1 MKIDIVKIGLDINN
15 FRHKSVQ
22 TEREA
27 MHVLLSDER
36 NHKVAELAED
46 IINMKGLDPSSHL
59 IVTQHPTAAG
69 EYIALEGNR
78 RITALKTLINP
89 EIAKDL
95 PTYQTFKRLS
105 GPFLAL
111 NLKQVE
117 CTELDRETAF
127 EWIKRKHYKG
137 MGGKGVLEWGAM
149 ATARSDASEG
159 RFAKW
164 MTALNYLEANGVN
177 TDSITAAIA
186 NKTTTVERVLGS
198 SHFGKVLGIAF
209 DKDGN
214 LIPENGDT
222 GAATQLVKTLME
234 DMSRKSFVE
243 TEVTNGDLQLIYI
256 NRFEHLNVRKVH
268 PATSSSAGTSSA
280 SSASSSASNAGGTAA
295 SSGGGGSG
303 SSATGPAQAQ
313 NVTQPSTRSRP
324 VKQRKFLAKNGLR
337 IKNDGLNKLYAELR
351 KLNVES
357 NPHIGSS
364 MQRIFLEKA
373 TMVFLESMTVACP
386 HPNGWHDSNNKLRTK
401 VAHVLN
407 VVDPAKNDKNLDYAR
422 DIANATQD
430 KTHTLDH
437 LNEAIHNH
445 KSIPSPLEIIT
456 AWDRLHGYYLKLF
469 EHLETNGK

>member
-1 MKIDIVKIGLDINN
+1 
-15 FRHKSVQ
+15 
-22 TEREA
+22 
-27 MHVLLSDER
+27 
-36 NHKVAELAED
+36 
-46 IINMKGLDPSSHL
+46 MKGLDPSSHL
-59 IVTQHPTAAG
+59 IVTRHPTAPG
-69 EYIALEGNR
+69 EYVALEGNR

-89 EIAKDL
+89 EIAKGL
-95 PTYQTFKRLS
+95 SSYQTFKRLS

-117 CTELDRETAF
+117 CTELDRDTAF

-164 MTALNYLEANGVN
+164 MTALTFLEANGVN
-177 TDSITAAIA
+177 TNTITAGIA

-198 SHFGKVLGIAF
+198 SHITKVLGLSF
-209 DKDGN
+209 DRNGS
-214 LIPENGDT
+214 LLPENGDVA
-222 GAATQLVKTLME
+222 AATHLVTNLME
-234 DMSRKSFVE
+234 HMSRKDFVE
-243 TEVTNGDLQLIYI
+243 TEVTNADLQLIFI
-256 NRFEHLNVRKVH
+256 NKFAHLNVRKVQ
-268 PATSSSAGTSSA
+268 PQTSSSAGTSSP
-280 SSASSSASNAGGTAA
+280 SSASGSGSPTGSATGP
-295 SSGGGGSG
+295 SGGGGSLG
-303 SSATGPAQAQ
+303 QSASGPAQAQ

-407 VVDPAKNDKNLDYAR
+407 TVDPLKSDKNLDYAR